1 MELYNPAILHIP
13 CVDDDDY
20 QCTEIFS
27 DGQMSFDGN
36 FYVYT
41 MPAGKK
47 VFAGSLAQD
56 HMLLHTFSTGF
67 LFTVEGPDNIP
78 EEIFHRTGPSWF
90 GGYNVASIYSRM
102 KECPECVYVFTLKRD
117 VTLIVLSNAY
127 NLAKIAFEISDGNF
141 HLEEDDETDEA
152 NDEDTDDGTDEDET
166 FAERAAREL
175 SRQRQVPLL
184 YRMFP
189 GLEELYSRLAPFKKG
204 SNWLTPILVEEQMRG
219 LVINRVSNGPLDF
232 NFSVGLMMYLRDNNL
247 NYSGYMSPS
256 FSNTFHEEVMFLNPY
271 EVLTRDF
278 TDPRDASNAAVRV
291 TQGPVLQRYSDQL
304 SQKKERGQGGTVWAH
319 TVWALL
325 YAEKIISRYRKVVNL
340 DGIDSRF
347 IAFATLVH
355 EVPNEE
361 LASELG
367 VPLDDER
374 RRILRMTAD
383 RYPEFEKIVNRV
395 ASDPGS
401 YVIFDREKLSMGIY
415 DIDHPPCEDFR
426 DSEDARY
433 CEKKLTEELT
443 IKMGPKLAVLF
454 NNYSEGMSKLAVITL
469 LVVSMAHVLGLTPYG
484 RGRVSRHGG
493 SLLLRNLV
501 ASSHYF
507 PINNQYQS
515 DVGSPDRSNLMRR
528 VGIAIGDM
536 CIRSLF

>member
-13 CVDDDDY
+13 CVDDGNY

-27 DGQMSFDGN
+27 DGRMSFDGN
-36 FYVYT
+36 SYVYT

-56 HMLLHTFSTGF
+56 HMLLHTFSSGF
-67 LFTVEGPDNIP
+67 LWTVEGPDNIP
-78 EEIFHRTGPSWF
+78 EKIFHRTGPSWF
-90 GGYNVASIYSRM
+90 GGYNVASIYSKM
-102 KECPECVYVFTLKRD
+102 KDCPECIYVFSLKRD
-117 VTLIVLSNAY
+117 VTLLVLSNAY

-141 HLEEDDETDEA
+141 QFEEETGDET
-152 NDEDTDDGTDEDET
+152 GDET
-166 FAERAAREL
+166 GEL
-175 SRQRQVPLL
+175 SHLRQVKVPSL

-189 GLEELYSRLAPFKKG
+189 GLEELYGRLAPFKNG
-204 SNWLTPILVEEQMRG
+204 SNWLTPKLVEEQMRG
-219 LVINRVSNGPLDF
+219 LVINRVSKAHIDF
-232 NFSVGLMMYLRDNNL
+232 NFSVGMMMYFRDNNL

-271 EVLTRDF
+271 DVLTRDF

-291 TQGPVLQRYSDQL
+291 TQGPVLQWYSDQL

-374 RRILRMTAD
+374 RRILRLTAD

-443 IKMGPKLAVLF
+443 IKMGPKLAALF